1 MVKDPKGCTA
11 EAIVLVWV
19 EGVRK
24 AYIPNAFSPNGDGS
38 NDSFTVF
45 GGDDI
50 KTVKYLRV
58 FDASGTMLFEA
69 TDFAPNTPD
78 LGWDGTFR
86 GKDLDIQRLVFSSD
100 IEYTN
105 GQILHRE
112 GDVMIVR

>member
-1 MVKDPKGCTA
+1 
-11 EAIVLVWV
+11 
-19 EGVRK
+19 
-24 AYIPNAFSPNGDGS
+24 
-38 NDSFTVF
+38 
-45 GGDDI
+45 
-50 KTVKYLRV
+50 
-58 FDASGTMLFEA
+58 MLFEA